1 MPVWTWNDFE
11 VNPILVA
18 GTKNW
23 YWWLDD
29 PSESVRMK
37 TLVLDPCDELHLSH
51 YTNGWIG
58 LQTPIVSRAF
68 AQKRNVIWRMCGL
81 EAQQFCWM
89 SAVVLGVDEEFHSMK
104 CLWQRGWYH
113 PIKNWIES
121 FFSIYK
127 YWWSLLYWYAVI
139 FSSSCCC
146 GRGRH
151 RYPCPWGNNSASVL
165 GYFAVMVEF
174 GITVLVEI
182 AVVDILNAAPAELS
196 TGVPV
201 KSRPPTSAKRPA
213 MAAMDKEMAMVPKT
227 SRISEEYKELVVA
240 SRIWCQRFRE
250 PMV

>member
-1 MPVWTWNDFE
+1 MDRAP
-11 VNPILVA
+11 
-18 GTKNW
+18 
-23 YWWLDD
+23 
-29 PSESVRMK
+29 
-37 TLVLDPCDELHLSH
+37 
-51 YTNGWIG
+51 
-58 LQTPIVSRAF
+58 TPIVSRAF

-81 EAQQFCWM
+81 EAQQFC
-89 SAVVLGVDEEFHSMK
+89 SVST
-104 CLWQRGWYH
+104 
-113 PIKNWIES
+113 NS
-121 FFSIYK
+121 FFSLNEMFATKRLIPPNQELNRIFSIYK

-151 RYPCPWGNNSASVL
+151 RYPCPWGNSASVL

-201 KSRPPTSAKRPA
+201 KTRPPTSAKCPA

-240 SRIWCQRFRE
+240 SRIWCQRVRE